1 MIADALTI
9 WITKDV
15 HKILLP
21 SGSWKL
27 LLIFYAAVCYFRM
40 FKAFTYIAFSHL
52 AIWKTRIVQIEWLA
66 KNWCFLQWFIWCQF
80 CSFAVMILMILTF
93 MWKLF
98 WEINEWLSQHQLFLI
113 ILFKKNRNSRI
124 IGCCKISFYYSV
136 HI

>member
-27 LLIFYAAVCYFRM
+27 LLIFYATVCYFRM

-52 AIWKTRIVQIEWLA
+52 AIWKTRIVQMSHLMSIL
-66 KNWCFLQWFIWCQF
+66 QF
-80 CSFAVMILMILTF
+80 CSYDIDDTHIYVKIVLRNKWVTVAASTF
-93 MWKLF
+93 PDNF
-98 WEINEWLSQHQLFLI
+98 
-113 ILFKKNRNSRI
+113 
-124 IGCCKISFYYSV
+124 V
-136 HI
+136 